1 MARILQLV
9 ALTAAMCVAAACTDD
24 VLDASYPDQSAAVAA
39 GAIERGWI
47 PSWIPPEATQL
58 REVHNVDTNQSA
70 LLFSLPPQSTWAPP
84 RECAPAVAGQFSE
97 PAFSRDWIPDI
108 EQGYDL
114 FACPGERASAQPQL
128 YAGLAVSRNR
138 LQVFHWRVLAR

>member
-1 MARILQLV
+1 MARVLHLI
-9 ALTAAMCVAAACTDD
+9 ALTAATCAAAACTDD
-24 VLDASYPDQSAAVAA
+24 ILDASYPDQPAAVAA

-47 PSWIPPEATQL
+47 PSWIPADATQL

-70 LLFSLPPQSTWAPP
+70 LVFSLPPRSAWQPP
-84 RECAPAVAGQFSE
+84 QECDPAVAGQFSE

-128 YAGLAVSRNR
+128 YAGLAVSHNKQ
-138 LQVFHWRVLAR
+138 QVFHWRVLAR